1 MKSLADQYGWFRL
14 EAENLPP
21 GVKVSL
27 LGAIDCAEPRQ
38 AFLIL
43 NRLWERKGLPA
54 LGDRSSR
61 ACIGF
66 TAIDAGQ
73 CGIGNFAQK
82 SATSPRIFLIV
93 PSSPFALIARS
104 MKSASGA

>member
-43 NRLWERKGLPA
+43 NRLWERKELPA
-54 LGDRSSR
+54 
-61 ACIGF
+61 
-66 TAIDAGQ
+66 
-73 CGIGNFAQK
+73 
-82 SATSPRIFLIV
+82 PWV
-93 PSSPFALIARS
+93 PELESLYWLYCY
-104 MKSASGA
+104 